1 MKGEI
6 EIFKN
11 EDEIVEFGIHDTEFR
26 VCIETETYWQEEAVS
41 FNGFTTKYNTK
52 NTNRR
57 QRL

>member
-26 VCIETETYWQEEAVS
+26 VCIETETILA
-41 FNGFTTKYNTK
+41 
-52 NTNRR
+52 RR
-57 QRL
+57 SSKLQRLY